1 MSARDDLVAAAE
13 RLVASG
19 RSTFSPAQLIAEV
32 RRAGSDHPDT
42 TLRSVLVGY
51 LSRDEGEPSPTP
63 DVPFVRSG
71 RGQYRLSVG
80 GVPEGDDPPV
90 GQGPATTAG
99 DPTEEWMWEG
109 NVQAAVVRA
118 LAADGWDIAR
128 VADTKSREQGHDIV
142 ARQDGVDVLVEVK
155 GYPSTRYV
163 RGDKAGQ
170 QKTYAPQTQARAYFS
185 HALLSGTLMRAEN
198 PSSRVVLAFPA
209 VATYENLARR
219 LSATLHRIGIEVWL
233 VDEAGTVEAAP
244 S

>member
-1 MSARDDLVAAAE
+1 MTARDDLVAAAE
-13 RLVASG
+13 RLASSG
-19 RSTFSPAQLIAEV
+19 QPSFSPAQLIAEA
-32 RRAGSDHPDT
+32 RHAGSGYPDS
-42 TLRSVLVGY
+42 TLRTMLIGHLMREVNDSSSGPN
-51 LSRDEGEPSPTP
+51 R
-63 DVPFVRSG
+63 PFVRID
-71 RGQYRLSVG
+71 RGQYRLAHN
-80 GVPEGDDPPV
+80 EGSDQRD
-90 GQGPATTAG
+90 QPAVREPSTTT

-128 VADTKSREQGHDIV
+128 VADTRSREQGHDIV

-155 GYPSTRYV
+155 GYPSTRSV

-170 QKTYAPQTQARAYFS
+170 QKTHAPPTQARAYFS